1 MKLLNLIPLLFLPL
15 LFTGIIN
22 KTKAF
27 WCGRRGASVF
37 QPFSQFLKLL
47 RKGEVISP
55 VTSWVFCFFPWLFL
69 AATLFAGILL
79 PLVNHKALFSFEG
92 SFILFIYLLALGKFF
107 TVLGAM
113 DTGSSFEG
121 MGAAREV
128 FFTSIPEP
136 AFFIILASLSVF
148 QQNPS
153 FEDIFNL
160 SPMESQ
166 LSFLITLLILIVFFV
181 ILLVESSRIP
191 IDDPNTHLELTMIH
205 EVMIL
210 DNSGPSL
217 AAILFGS
224 AMKMVLIGSLILN
237 FMIPENIG
245 TLSYLCFYSAGM
257 LVMAFFIGTIEALV
271 ARLRIVRVPD
281 FIFSIVGLA
290 LMVMFI
296 VLLYYYRG
304 NR

>member
-1 MKLLNLIPLLFLPL
+1 MKLLNLIPLFLLPL

-27 WCGRRGASVF
+27 WAGRRGASVF
-37 QPFSQFLKLL
+37 QPFSQCFKLL

-55 VTSWVFCFFPWLFL
+55 VTSWIFYFFPWLFL
-69 AATLFAGILL
+69 GSTLFAGALL
-79 PLVNHKALFSFEG
+79 PLVDHQALFSFEG

-107 TVLGAM
+107 SVLGAL

-121 MGAAREV
+121 MGAAREA
-128 FFTSIPEP
+128 FFTSLPEP

-148 QQNPS
+148 QKNLS
-153 FEDIFNL
+153 FENIFNL
-160 SPMESQ
+160 SPLESQ

-191 IDDPNTHLELTMIH
+191 MDDPNTHLELTMIH

-217 AAILFGS
+217 AAILLGS
-224 AMKMVLIGSLILN
+224 AVKMVLIGSLILN
-237 FMIPENIG
+237 FLIPENID
-245 TLSYLCFYSAGM
+245 TLSYICLYSAGM
-257 LVMAFFIGTIEALV
+257 IFMASLIGTIEALV
-271 ARLRIVRVPD
+271 ARLRIIRIPD

>member
-1 MKLLNLIPLLFLPL
+1 MKLLNLIPLLLLPL
-15 LFTGIIN
+15 LFAGILN

-27 WCGRRGASVF
+27 WTGRRGASVF

-47 RKGEVISP
+47 RKGEVVSP
-55 VTSWVFCFFPWLFL
+55 VTSWVFILFPWLCL
-69 AATLFAGILL
+69 AATLFAGFLL
-79 PLVNHKALFSFEG
+79 PLVNHQALFSFEG
-92 SFILFIYLLALGKFF
+92 SFILFVYLLALGKFF
-107 TVLGAM
+107 AVLGAM

-121 MGAAREV
+121 MGAAREA

-148 QQNPS
+148 QKTPS
-153 FEDIFNL
+153 FENIFNL
-160 SPMESQ
+160 SPLESQ
-166 LSFLITLLILIVFFV
+166 LSFLITLLILFVFFV

-217 AAILFGS
+217 AALLLGS
-224 AMKMVLIGSLILN
+224 SIKMVLIGSLMLN
-237 FMIPENIG
+237 FLIPENIG

-257 LVMAFFIGTIEALV
+257 LLMAILIGTLEALV
-271 ARLRIVRVPD
+271 ARLRIIRIPD